1 MTPSVDVDLQHATR
15 ACPKSMTY
23 GPCGGV
29 GDDGTCEVAPVPCS
43 FLPLPTV
50 RWSGARESRTVPEP
64 HLLALMRQRPVVVAD
79 LPAVALS
86 RDSLERAA
94 DRVVGAVDA
103 VLLGDHGAARVQFS
117 PSYRASLVQAR
128 GVPVWQ
134 GLNCRDRNRVAL
146 EGELAGLAD
155 LGVGAVHCVTGDH
168 TLTGDR
174 PDAQPVFDLDSTAL
188 AAAAKAAGVLV
199 SVGETPHGPPA
210 QRRAERLREKV
221 RAGADVCFV
230 NHAGSVEALRA
241 FVEEA
246 GDLGVDVPFV
256 ACVAVATDP
265 GSAAQLR
272 RFTSL
277 RLPAGYLAGIESA
290 PDPRRAGI
298 AAAIA
303 LAQAYLSVPGV
314 RGVDLSG
321 VPTAGAELTTAAAL
335 AEIGC
340 ALT

>member
-94 DRVVGAVDA
+94 DRAVGAVDA

-134 GLNCRDRNRVAL
+134 GLNCRDHNRVAL

-188 AAAAKAAGVLV
+188 AAAM
-199 SVGETPHGPPA
+199 PA
-210 QRRAERLREKV
+210 RRGS
-221 RAGADVCFV
+221 GADSMPARYP
-230 NHAGSVEALRA
+230 AGSRRLVNRRSWAA
-241 FVEEA
+241 
-246 GDLGVDVPFV
+246 
-256 ACVAVATDP
+256 DP
-265 GSAAQLR
+265 GSVATATQATKGTSTPR
-272 RFTSL
+272 SPASSTKARSASTEPAWFTKQT
-277 RLPAGYLAGIESA
+277 SA
-290 PDPRRAGI
+290 PARTFSRSRSARRCAG
-298 AAAIA
+298 
-303 LAQAYLSVPGV
+303 
-314 RGVDLSG
+314 RSG
-321 VPTAGAELTTAAAL
+321 PVPTSAS
-335 AEIGC
+335 
-340 ALT
+340 